1 VRSFHLKPL
10 GSRWHHGSVRILRL
24 TALLLAALALTSV
37 ARAAPARN
45 VVSLRLEGV
54 VDPFE
59 ASYLTSQ
66 IDRASSDGASAVL
79 ITIDTPGGLDS
90 SMRDIIK
97 SILNSRVP
105 IVCYVS
111 PDGARAASA
120 GTFILTA
127 CDVAAMAPGTNVG
140 AASPVGVSG
149 AIEQRKVES
158 DAAAFIRSLAQQ
170 KGRNP
175 DWAASA
181 VTDAASASAEEALR
195 LHAIDLI
202 AVDQASLLGRID
214 GQTITKNGTSLTL
227 HTAGAQIDERS
238 MPIAADLLHHLFTP
252 DLAFLFFYLGIGLLI
267 VELLHPGLSIPGILG
282 VLSLLAAGTAFG
294 MLPVQL
300 IGIVLLVI
308 SAGFLLLELRHPG
321 ITFAGIAGIVTL
333 ILGGLLLFNNN
344 VPGVGVSP
352 WTITPVAAFMT
363 LYLVFV
369 VPSIVRARHLPA
381 RSGAERFVGHEGVAT
396 TAIDP
401 RGTAR
406 IASELW
412 TVDSVAGPI
421 APGARVRVV
430 GAEGLRLKV
439 EPVIAAKETPLTPL
453 EKMGG

>member
-1 VRSFHLKPL
+1 
-10 GSRWHHGSVRILRL
+10 VRILRL
-24 TALLLAALALTSV
+24 TALLLAALAVTSV

-66 IDRASSDGASAVL
+66 IDGASSDGASAVL

-227 HTAGAQIDERS
+227 HTAGAQIAERS

-300 IGIVLLVI
+300 VGIVLLVV

-333 ILGGLLLFNNN
+333 VLGGLLLFNNN

-352 WTITPVAAFMT
+352 WTIAPVAAIMT

-381 RSGAERFVGHEGVAT
+381 RSGSERFVGHEGVAT

-401 RGTAR
+401 RGTAS
-406 IASELW
+406 ISSELW

-421 APGARVRVV
+421 APGVRVRVV